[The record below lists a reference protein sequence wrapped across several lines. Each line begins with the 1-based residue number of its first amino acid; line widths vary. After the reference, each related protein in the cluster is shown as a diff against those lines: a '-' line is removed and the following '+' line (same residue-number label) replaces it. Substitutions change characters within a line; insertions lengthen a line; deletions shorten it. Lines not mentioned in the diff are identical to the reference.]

1 VSGIGRAAYAA
12 HLERRGSSEVAARSC
27 SEVKRVS
34 SVSLIVPTLNAA
46 RHLEPLHRAL
56 GSQTSAP
63 DEVLIIDS
71 SSEDDT
77 VERARR
83 YGWRTY
89 VIPREEFDHG
99 GTRNL
104 AVRMSTGEFLV
115 FLSQDATPAD
125 ELWLQELL
133 EPLRADTT
141 VGATF
146 SRQIARPSATAR
158 ERFSRL
164 MNYPPSSRASTS
176 PKSGRV
182 GVRTYFLSNVSSATT
197 RRAFE
202 EAGGFPTRVILNE
215 DGYYATR
222 LLERG
227 FTVVYAASSHVL
239 HSHDYTI
246 PVQFSRYFDIGVS
259 HVRGPLALR
268 SSRTTGTGMRFAL
281 QQIWYLVRLAAWR
294 DVWASVLESLAKF
307 VGYRLGRLHGFL
319 PYRLRV
325 ALSWNKRYWNSVDG
339 RTSE

>member
-1 VSGIGRAAYAA
+1 M
-12 HLERRGSSEVAARSC
+12 
-27 SEVKRVS
+27 
-34 SVSLIVPTLNAA
+34 
-46 RHLEPLHRAL
+46 
-56 GSQTSAP
+56 QTSVP

-77 VERARR
+77 VERAKH
-83 YGWRTY
+83 YGWRTH

-104 AVRMSTGEFLV
+104 AVSMSNGDFLV

-133 EPLRADTT
+133 KPLHAEAM
-141 VGATF
+141 VGAAF

-158 ERFSRL
+158 ERFARM
-164 MNYPPSSRASTS
+164 MNYPPSSRASVS
-176 PKSGRV
+176 PTSGRV

-222 LLERG
+222 LLECG
-227 FTVVYAASSHVL
+227 YTVVYAANSHVL

-246 PVQFSRYFDIGVS
+246 PVQFGRYFDIGVS
-259 HVRGPLALR
+259 HVCGPQALR
-268 SSRTTGTGMRFAL
+268 ASRTTGTGLRFAL
-281 QQIWYLVRLAAWR
+281 QQVWYLTRMAAWR
-294 DVWASVLESLAKF
+294 DVWASVFESLAKF

-319 PYRLRV
+319 PHRVRV
-325 ALSWNKRYWNSVDG
+325 ALSWNKRYWSNVDG
-339 RTSE
+339 RSRE